1 MVSDTKLLVPVK
13 MLSFAI
19 LRQPVIT
26 EKQRLGLSLSAVL
39 RSVLIEAEHFGI
51 IPMAAGFCKWNI
63 VFVQ

>member
-39 RSVLIEAEHFGI
+39 RSVLTRLSIS
-51 IPMAAGFCKWNI
+51 
-63 VFVQ
+63 V